1 MDRRIFISG
10 LIVLPVAAAALPA
23 AALPAAMHDP
33 ADMYSPEFFECVRR
47 HAMEIVRREGRGIRS
62 LAVRAP
68 RDGSRQVILKLDAG
82 PSLLDRV
89 VFVWWQQ

>member
-1 MDRRIFISG
+1 MKRRDFISG
-10 LIVLPVAAAALPA
+10 LLILPVAAALPA
-23 AALPAAMHDP
+23 VAMHEP
-33 ADMYSPEFFECVRR
+33 SDMYTVEFFGRVRR
-47 HAMEIVRREGRGIRS
+47 RAMEIARREGRGIHS

-68 RDGSRQVILKLDAG
+68 RDGSRQVILKIDAG